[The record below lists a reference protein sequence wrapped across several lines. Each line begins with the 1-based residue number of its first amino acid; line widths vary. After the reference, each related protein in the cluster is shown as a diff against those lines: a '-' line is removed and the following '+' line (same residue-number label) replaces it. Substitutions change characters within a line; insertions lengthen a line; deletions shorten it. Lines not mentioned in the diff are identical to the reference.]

1 MQRLMMTLLVIGTL
15 IPAVSAQSL
24 GDLARKRKGDEKPG
38 GKVITN
44 RDLVK
49 EPATGAK
56 DTEAIRA
63 EIERL
68 HSEDPK
74 VRAEAIVALRRMG
87 PAASPAIPDLVQL
100 GCDQTRVKFRDS
112 NVIWTISEVVL
123 MTLGDMGEVAESALM
138 EVFNLPDQTDRSRA
152 FVITELGN
160 HGTRSGLL
168 FLEHLEN
175 DPTWKKKAA
184 KAIEEIRSRLNMVP
198 RH

>member
-1 MQRLMMTLLVIGTL
+1 MKKVVWSL
-15 IPAVSAQSL
+15 IVVGALISAAPAQGLA
-24 GDLARKRKGDEKPG
+24 DLARRKKGDEKPA

-87 PAASPAIPDLVQL
+87 PDASPAIPDLVHL
-100 GCDQTRVKFRDS
+100 GSDQTRIKFRDS
-112 NVIWTISEVVL
+112 NVIWTMSEVVI

-152 FVITELGN
+152 FAITELGH
-160 HGTRSGLL
+160 HGTRSGLV
-168 FLEHLEN
+168 FLEYLET

-184 KAIEEIRSRLNMVP
+184 EAIGEIRSRLNLLP

>member
-1 MQRLMMTLLVIGTL
+1 MQRLMMTLLILGVL

-24 GDLARKRKGDEKPG
+24 ADLARRKKGNEKPA
-38 GKVITN
+38 GKVLTN
-44 RDLVK
+44 RDMVK
-49 EPATGAK
+49 EPATKAK
-56 DTEAIRA
+56 ETEAIRA

-74 VRAEAIVALRRMG
+74 IRAKAVVALRRMG
-87 PAASPAIPDLVQL
+87 PDASPAIPDLVHL
-100 GCDQTRVKFRDS
+100 GCDQTRVKFLDS
-112 NVIWTISEVVL
+112 NVIWTISEVVI
-123 MTLGDMGEVAESALM
+123 MTLGDMGEVAESGLM
-138 EVFNLPDQTDRSRA
+138 EVFNLPDQTDISRT
-152 FVITELGN
+152 FVITELGRL
-160 HGTRSGLL
+160 GTRSGLV